1 MGFRVNWLEHEGFLS
16 VHTEDFLHAIDRII
30 PEKPIDILLLGVGN
44 GGDIQ
49 VWKKAL
55 PEGSNLVALDDNEL
69 TSGLDLGVIIADF
82 SDPSAIKSLLKGSW
96 FHVII
101 DATGTFMPHV
111 WPFLRA
117 GGVFVVEHYQH
128 DILTKLVS
136 DLATDDDSVLPTEEI
151 MFVSVFP
158 NVVSLEKRNPRVVP
172 YLSIITGKNDPVVKE
187 KIYQNQG
194 AKRVVVKS

>member
-1 MGFRVNWLEHEGFLS
+1 LS

-44 GGDIQ
+44 GGDIE
-49 VWKKAL
+49 VWKKTL
-55 PEGSNLVALDDNEL
+55 PEGSSVTAVDDKAL
-69 TSGLDLGVIIADF
+69 TSDLNLQVIVADLNN
-82 SDPSAIKSLLKGSW
+82 KSLMRSFLFGSW

-117 GGVFVVEHYQH
+117 GGVFVVENYQH
-128 DILTKLVS
+128 DILTKLVR
-136 DLATDDDSVLPTEEI
+136 DLAEDNDSVLPTEEI
-151 MFVSVFP
+151 MFMSVFP

-172 YLSIITGKNDPVVKE
+172 YLAIITGKNDPVVKE
-187 KIYQNQG
+187 KIYQEQG
-194 AKRVVVKS
+194 AKRVVVQS